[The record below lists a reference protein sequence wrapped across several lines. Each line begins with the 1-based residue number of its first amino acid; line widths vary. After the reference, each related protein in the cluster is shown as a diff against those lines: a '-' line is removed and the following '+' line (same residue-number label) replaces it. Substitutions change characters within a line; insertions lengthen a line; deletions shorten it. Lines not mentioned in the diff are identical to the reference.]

1 MRRHWQ
7 HLLFIAAKPDGI
19 SSLRCDMSLALFL
32 QPMDW
37 PSGERPTLNLFDLSG
52 RTALITGASRGIGFA
67 IAEALSAAGARVI
80 LNGRSASSL
89 DEAALRL
96 RQCGAQVET
105 SVFDVTNAAQA
116 AAAIQLIEESIGPID
131 ILVNNAGIQRRAPLE
146 QFKDSDWRELMATN
160 LDSVY
165 YVSKAVAPHM
175 IARGRG
181 KIINIGSVQC
191 ELARPG
197 IAPYT
202 ASKGAVKNL
211 TKGMCADW
219 ARHGLQINAI
229 GPGYFATPLNK
240 ALVEDPVFDEWLR
253 KRTPAGRWGKVEDLH
268 GVAVFLASG
277 ASDFINGQTI
287 YVDGGIL
294 SVI

>member
-1 MRRHWQ
+1 MT
-7 HLLFIAAKPDGI
+7 LF
-19 SSLRCDMSLALFL
+19 SL
-32 QPMDW
+32 
-37 PSGERPTLNLFDLSG
+37 EG
-52 RTALITGASRGIGFA
+52 RTALVTGAARGIGFS
-67 IAEALSAAGARVI
+67 IATALGQAGARVV
-80 LNGRSASSL
+80 LNGRSQAAL
-89 DEAALRL
+89 DEAA
-96 RQCGAQVET
+96 AQLAAQGIAVAT
-105 SVFDVTNAAQA
+105 SLFDVTDQPSVNAGIAE
-116 AAAIQLIEESIGPID
+116 IEADVGAID
-131 ILVNNAGIQRRAPLE
+131 ILVNNAGIQRRAPLDT
-146 QFKDSDWRELMATN
+146 FDDDDWRALMATN

-175 IARGRG
+175 IARGHG

-219 ARHGLQINAI
+219 ARHGLQVNAI
-229 GPGYFATPLNK
+229 GPGYFDTPLNK
-240 ALVEDPVFDEWLR
+240 ALVEDPVFDAWLCQ
-253 KRTPAGRWGKVEDLH
+253 RTPAGRWGKLEELH
-268 GVAVFLASG
+268 GAAVFLASS
-277 ASDFINGQTI
+277 ASNFVNGQTI